1 MPTQT
6 NKGYI
11 YRCSRAKD
19 TLWQNDDNILNRE
32 RHLKAIFKQMII
44 DLINSLIYDTKC
56 HHFCVI
62 QIYELIPFWH
72 GRD

>member
-1 MPTQT
+1 MPTQ
-6 NKGYI
+6 NGVGGYMYI
-11 YRCSRAKD
+11 CVLNVRRAKD

-56 HHFCVI
+56 HHFRAIHRYV
-62 QIYELIPFWH
+62 
-72 GRD
+72 